1 MDTATLVILA
11 LIAIV
16 AAWFVLMLL
25 VAFAPILI
33 FAAFV
38 FSAFVLLGW
47 PGAIVA
53 LIVLLMCWADN

>member
-11 LIAIV
+11 LIAIA
-16 AAWFVLMLL
+16 AAWFVLMML
-25 VAFAPILI
+25 VVFAPLLIL
-33 FAAFV
+33 AGFV
-38 FSAFVLLGW
+38 FAAFVLLGW

>member
-1 MDTATLVILA
+1 MDTATLIILA
-11 LIAIV
+11 LITIV

-38 FSAFVLLGW
+38 FAAFILFGW

-53 LIVLLMCWADN
+53 LVVLLVCWAND